1 MAIMTLHIRSLIYSI
16 LLTICLLL
24 ISVNLYAQQAKC
36 SVNGR
41 VTDENNVNVA
51 YASVAIYKGSTPIA
65 GVITDNEGRFTLKI
79 NQSKEDYQLV
89 IEFIGYT
96 KYSQQIKPDKN
107 NISLGTIIL
116 KEDAIMLEGAS
127 VSAKEISQKSS
138 VEHTTIN
145 ASANLASSKGTAID
159 ILRSASSVSISN
171 NEISIRGNSNI
182 LVLMDGV
189 PTTATDLSTIPAG
202 NIKSIEVI
210 TNPDASHDASG
221 TGGIINI
228 VSKKTSI
235 EGLSGIVAAN
245 YGFNH
250 FVTANA
256 AISYNKP
263 KASYRF
269 SYNTKYEDDVVNSSL
284 QRKIKSDGYEINQ
297 QMQATRYVYNN
308 NIGLGADFR
317 INPRNR
323 LSLDAKCIIPRLNV
337 RQDLCNSIIEDAI
350 SSEESRHNDVTWNR
364 ENIEGSI
371 AYTHIINPEVSDI
384 SILGSISK
392 IWGHRPSKYYVEGQ
406 KTNYSN
412 SGGSP
417 FITALQADYKH
428 KFKAG
433 MLAAGAKLTYRR
445 NNIYHRFY
453 ELNGDQEIYSE
464 DLSNDLIHTET
475 VPAAYVMFSSKI
487 GKKFTYKAGLRGELS
502 TVTLN
507 SQHNTVDMSKNS
519 FFLAPTLSGTYKLS
533 KEQELSVAL
542 SRRVG
547 RPAYPQLNPYMS
559 MVDANTFEQGNM
571 HLNPEQ
577 ATKLDLSYNLSKGK
591 YNLFVNGYINH
602 TQDFISQITMIDE
615 SRLITTYVNAA
626 YDLKSGIDIS
636 FRMNPAKWFNLSFA
650 ANTYYSVTDGEFNGA
665 EISNRGLTNNSN
677 ITIDFLPWKG
687 GDIQCQYFVTTPQ
700 YFPQLTTA
708 LTHQM
713 NLGLKQKFMKGKMTA
728 SLLLTDVFKTAK
740 WEVSSHNNIFDL
752 TNISRNKS
760 HMLWIG
766 ISYNFNSF
774 KQKGGQKADNDR
786 SLIKLGL

>member
-1 MAIMTLHIRSLIYSI
+1 MLSF
-16 LLTICLLL
+16 LL
-24 ISVNLYAQQAKC
+24 ISVNVYGQQTKC

-41 VTDENNVNVA
+41 VTDEKNASVA

-65 GVITDNEGRFTLKI
+65 GVITDNEGSFSLEI

-96 KYSQQIKPDKN
+96 KHSLPITPDKIR
-107 NISLGTIIL
+107 ISLGTIVL

-127 VSAKEISQKSS
+127 VSAKEISRKSS

-159 ILRSASSVSISN
+159 ILRSASSVNISN

-210 TNPDASHDASG
+210 TNPDASYDASG

-228 VSKKTSI
+228 VSKKISI
-235 EGLSGIVAAN
+235 EGLSGIIAAN

-263 KASYRF
+263 KYSYRF
-269 SYNTKYEDDVVNSSL
+269 SYNTRYEDDVVNTSL
-284 QRKIKSDGYEINQ
+284 YRKIKSDGSQINQ

-323 LSLDAKCIIPRLNV
+323 LSIDAKCIIPRLNV
-337 RQDLCNSIIEDAI
+337 RQDLRNSIIEDAI

-371 AYTHIINPEVSDI
+371 AYTHIIKPEVSEI
-384 SILGSISK
+384 SIHGSVSK
-392 IWGHRPSKYYVEGQ
+392 IWGHRPSFYYVEGQ

-417 FITALQADYKH
+417 FITSLQADYKH

-433 MLAAGAKLTYRR
+433 TLAAGAKLTYRS
-445 NNIYHRFY
+445 NDIYHRFY
-453 ELNGDQEIYSE
+453 ELNGEEEIYSE
-464 DLSNDLIHTET
+464 DLSNDLLHTET
-475 VPAAYVMFSSKI
+475 VPAAYAMFSSRI
-487 GKKFTYKAGLRGELS
+487 GRKFTYKAGLRGEMGI
-502 TVTLN
+502 VTLN
-507 SQHNTVDMSKNS
+507 SQHETVDMSKNS

-533 KEQELSVAL
+533 KEQEFSFAL
-542 SRRVG
+542 SRRTG

-577 ATKLDLSYNLSKGK
+577 STKLDLSYNLSKGK
-591 YNLFVNGYINH
+591 SNLFVNVYVNH
-602 TQDFISQITMIDE
+602 TKDFISQITMIDDT
-615 SRLITTYVNAA
+615 RLITTYVNAA
-626 YDLKSGIDIS
+626 YDLKSGADIT
-636 FRMNPAKWFNLSFA
+636 FRMNPVRWFNLSVA

-665 EISNRGLTNNSN
+665 VIANKGLTNNSN
-677 ITIDFLPWKG
+677 VMLDFLPWKG

-713 NLGLKQKFMKGKMTA
+713 NLGLRQKFMKGKMTV

-752 TNISRNKS
+752 TNISFNKS
-760 HMLWIG
+760 RMLWLG
-766 ISYNFNSF
+766 VSYNFNSF

>member
-1 MAIMTLHIRSLIYSI
+1 MIKLHFRI
-16 LLTICLLL
+16 LLNATFLMLSFLL
-24 ISVNLYAQQAKC
+24 ISVNVYAQQTKC

-41 VTDENNVNVA
+41 VTDEKNASVA

-65 GVITDNEGRFTLKI
+65 GVITDNEGSFSLEI

-96 KYSQQIKPDKN
+96 KHSLPITPDKN
-107 NISLGTIIL
+107 RISLGTIVL

-127 VSAKEISQKSS
+127 VSAKEISRKSS

-210 TNPDASHDASG
+210 TNPDASYDASG

-235 EGLSGIVAAN
+235 EGLSGIIAAN

-263 KASYRF
+263 KYSYRF
-269 SYNTKYEDDVVNSSL
+269 SYNTRYEDDVVNTSL
-284 QRKIKSDGYEINQ
+284 YRKIKSDGSQINQ

-323 LSLDAKCIIPRLNV
+323 LSIDAKCIIPRLNV
-337 RQDLCNSIIEDAI
+337 RQDLRNSIIEDAI

-364 ENIEGSI
+364 ETIEGSI
-371 AYTHIINPEVSDI
+371 AYTHIIKPEVSEI
-384 SILGSISK
+384 SIHGSVSK
-392 IWGHRPSKYYVEGQ
+392 IWGHRPSFYYVEGQ

-417 FITALQADYKH
+417 FITSLQADYKH

-433 MLAAGAKLTYRR
+433 TLAAGAKLTYRS
-445 NNIYHRFY
+445 NDIYHRFY
-453 ELNGDQEIYSE
+453 ELNGEEEIYSE
-464 DLSNDLIHTET
+464 DLSNDLLHTET
-475 VPAAYVMFSSKI
+475 VPAAYAMFSSRI
-487 GKKFTYKAGLRGELS
+487 GRKFTYKAGLRGEMGI
-502 TVTLN
+502 VTLN
-507 SQHNTVDMSKNS
+507 SQHETVDMSKNS

-533 KEQELSVAL
+533 KEQEFSFAL
-542 SRRVG
+542 SRRTG

-577 ATKLDLSYNLSKGK
+577 STKLDLSYNLSKGK
-591 YNLFVNGYINH
+591 CNLFVNVYVNH
-602 TQDFISQITMIDE
+602 TKDFISQITMIDE
-615 SRLITTYVNAA
+615 TRLITTYVNAA
-626 YDLKSGIDIS
+626 YDLKSGSDIT
-636 FRMNPAKWFNLSFA
+636 FRMNPVRWFNLSVA

-665 EISNRGLTNNSN
+665 VIANKGLTNNSN
-677 ITIDFLPWKG
+677 VMLDFLPWKG

-713 NLGLKQKFMKGKMTA
+713 NLGLRQKFMKGKMTV

-752 TNISRNKS
+752 TNISFNKS
-760 HMLWIG
+760 RMLWLG
-766 ISYNFNSF
+766 VSYNFNSF

>member
-1 MAIMTLHIRSLIYSI
+1 MLSF
-16 LLTICLLL
+16 LL
-24 ISVNLYAQQAKC
+24 ISVNVYAQQTKC

-41 VTDENNVNVA
+41 VTDEKNASVA

-65 GVITDNEGRFTLKI
+65 GVITDNEGSFSLEI

-96 KYSQQIKPDKN
+96 KHSLPITPDKN
-107 NISLGTIIL
+107 RISLGTIVL
-116 KEDAIMLEGAS
+116 KEDANMLEGAS
-127 VSAKEISQKSS
+127 VSAKEISRKSS

-210 TNPDASHDASG
+210 TNPDASYDASG

-235 EGLSGIVAAN
+235 EGLSGIIAAN

-263 KASYRF
+263 KYSYRF
-269 SYNTKYEDDVVNSSL
+269 SYNTRYEDDVVNTSL
-284 QRKIKSDGYEINQ
+284 YRKIKSDGSQINQ

-323 LSLDAKCIIPRLNV
+323 LSIDAKCIIPRLNV
-337 RQDLCNSIIEDAI
+337 RQDLRNSIIEDAI

-371 AYTHIINPEVSDI
+371 AYTHIIKPEVSEI
-384 SILGSISK
+384 SIHGSVSK
-392 IWGHRPSKYYVEGQ
+392 IWGHRPSFYYVEGQ

-417 FITALQADYKH
+417 FITSLQADYKH

-433 MLAAGAKLTYRR
+433 TLAAGAKLTYRS
-445 NNIYHRFY
+445 NDIYHRFY
-453 ELNGDQEIYSE
+453 ELNGEEEIYSE
-464 DLSNDLIHTET
+464 DLSNDLLHTET
-475 VPAAYVMFSSKI
+475 VPAAYAMFSSRI
-487 GKKFTYKAGLRGELS
+487 GRKFTYKAGLRGEMGI
-502 TVTLN
+502 VTLN
-507 SQHNTVDMSKNS
+507 SQHETVDMSKNS

-533 KEQELSVAL
+533 KEQEFSFAL
-542 SRRVG
+542 SRRTG

-577 ATKLDLSYNLSKGK
+577 STKLDLSYNLSKGK
-591 YNLFVNGYINH
+591 SNLFVNVYVNH
-602 TQDFISQITMIDE
+602 TKDFISQITMIDDT
-615 SRLITTYVNAA
+615 RLITTYVNAA
-626 YDLKSGIDIS
+626 YDLKSGADIT
-636 FRMNPAKWFNLSFA
+636 FRMNPVRWFNLSVA

-665 EISNRGLTNNSN
+665 VIANKGLTNNSN
-677 ITIDFLPWKG
+677 VMLDFLPWKG

-713 NLGLKQKFMKGKMTA
+713 NLGLRQKFMKGKMTV

-752 TNISRNKS
+752 TNISFNKS
-760 HMLWIG
+760 RMLWLG
-766 ISYNFNSF
+766 VSYNFNSF

>member
-1 MAIMTLHIRSLIYSI
+1 MLSF
-16 LLTICLLL
+16 LL
-24 ISVNLYAQQAKC
+24 ISVNVYAQQTKC

-41 VTDENNVNVA
+41 VTDEKNASVA

-65 GVITDNEGRFTLKI
+65 GVITDNEGSFSLEI

-96 KYSQQIKPDKN
+96 KHSLPITPDKN
-107 NISLGTIIL
+107 RISLGTIVL

-127 VSAKEISQKSS
+127 VSAKEISRKSS

-210 TNPDASHDASG
+210 TNPDASYDASG

-235 EGLSGIVAAN
+235 EGLSGIIAAN

-263 KASYRF
+263 KYSYRF
-269 SYNTKYEDDVVNSSL
+269 SYNTRYEDDVVNTSL
-284 QRKIKSDGYEINQ
+284 YRKIKSDGSQINQ

-323 LSLDAKCIIPRLNV
+323 LSIDAKCIIPRLNV
-337 RQDLCNSIIEDAI
+337 RQDLRNSIIEDAI

-371 AYTHIINPEVSDI
+371 AYTHIIKPEVSEI
-384 SILGSISK
+384 SIHGSVSK
-392 IWGHRPSKYYVEGQ
+392 IWGHRPSFYYIEGQ

-417 FITALQADYKH
+417 FITSLQADYKH

-433 MLAAGAKLTYRR
+433 TLAAGAKLTYRS
-445 NNIYHRFY
+445 NDIYHRFY
-453 ELNGDQEIYSE
+453 ELNGEEEIYSE
-464 DLSNDLIHTET
+464 DLSNDLLHTET
-475 VPAAYVMFSSKI
+475 VPAAYAMFSSRI
-487 GKKFTYKAGLRGELS
+487 GRKFTYKAGLRGEMGI
-502 TVTLN
+502 VTLN
-507 SQHNTVDMSKNS
+507 SQHETVDMSKNS

-533 KEQELSVAL
+533 KEQEFSFAL
-542 SRRVG
+542 SRRTG

-577 ATKLDLSYNLSKGK
+577 STKLDLSYNLSKGK
-591 YNLFVNGYINH
+591 SNLFVNVYVNH
-602 TQDFISQITMIDE
+602 TKDFISQITMIDDT
-615 SRLITTYVNAA
+615 RLITTYVNAA
-626 YDLKSGIDIS
+626 YDLKSGADIT
-636 FRMNPAKWFNLSFA
+636 FRMNPVRWFNLSVA

-665 EISNRGLTNNSN
+665 VIANKGLTNNSN
-677 ITIDFLPWKG
+677 VMLDFLPWKG

-713 NLGLKQKFMKGKMTA
+713 NLGLRQKFMKGKMTV

-752 TNISRNKS
+752 TNISFNKS
-760 HMLWIG
+760 RMLWLG
-766 ISYNFNSF
+766 VSYNFNSF

>member
-1 MAIMTLHIRSLIYSI
+1 MIKLHFRI
-16 LLTICLLL
+16 LLNAIFLTLSFLL
-24 ISVNLYAQQAKC
+24 ISVNVHAQQTKC

-41 VTDENNVNVA
+41 VTDEKNASVA

-65 GVITDNEGRFTLKI
+65 GVITDNEGSFSLEI

-96 KYSQQIKPDKN
+96 KHSLPITPDKIR
-107 NISLGTIIL
+107 ISLGTIVL

-127 VSAKEISQKSS
+127 VSAKEISRKSS

-210 TNPDASHDASG
+210 TNPDASYDASG

-228 VSKKTSI
+228 VSKKTSV
-235 EGLSGIVAAN
+235 EGLSGIIAAN

-263 KASYRF
+263 KYSYRF
-269 SYNTKYEDDVVNSSL
+269 SYNTRYEDDVVNTSL
-284 QRKIKSDGYEINQ
+284 YRKIKSDGSQINQ

-323 LSLDAKCIIPRLNV
+323 LSIDAKCIIPRLNV
-337 RQDLCNSIIEDAI
+337 RQDLRNSIIEDAI

-371 AYTHIINPEVSDI
+371 AYTHIIKPEVSEI
-384 SILGSISK
+384 SIHGSVSK
-392 IWGHRPSKYYVEGQ
+392 IWGHRPSFYYVEGQ

-417 FITALQADYKH
+417 FITSLQADYKH

-433 MLAAGAKLTYRR
+433 TLAAGAKLTYRS
-445 NNIYHRFY
+445 NDIYHRFY
-453 ELNGDQEIYSE
+453 ELNGEEEIYSE
-464 DLSNDLIHTET
+464 DLSNDLLHTET
-475 VPAAYVMFSSKI
+475 VPAAYAMFSSRI
-487 GKKFTYKAGLRGELS
+487 GRKFTYKAGLRGEMGI
-502 TVTLN
+502 VTLN
-507 SQHNTVDMSKNS
+507 SQHETVDMSKNS

-533 KEQELSVAL
+533 KEQEFSFAL
-542 SRRVG
+542 SRRTG

-577 ATKLDLSYNLSKGK
+577 STKLDLSYNLSKGK
-591 YNLFVNGYINH
+591 SNLFVNVYVNH
-602 TQDFISQITMIDE
+602 TKDFISQITMIDE
-615 SRLITTYVNAA
+615 TRLITTYVNAA
-626 YDLKSGIDIS
+626 YDLKSGSDIT
-636 FRMNPAKWFNLSFA
+636 FRMNPVRWFNLSVA

-665 EISNRGLTNNSN
+665 VIANKGLTNNSN
-677 ITIDFLPWKG
+677 VMLDFLPWKG

-713 NLGLKQKFMKGKMTA
+713 NLGLRQKFMKGKMTV
-728 SLLLTDVFKTAK
+728 SLLLTDIFKTAK

-752 TNISRNKS
+752 TNISFNKS
-760 HMLWIG
+760 RMLWLG
-766 ISYNFNSF
+766 VSYNFNSF

>member
-1 MAIMTLHIRSLIYSI
+1 MTLHIRSLINSI

-41 VTDENNVNVA
+41 VTDEKNVSVA
-51 YASVAIYKGSTPIA
+51 YASVAIYKGTTPIS

-371 AYTHIINPEVSDI
+371 AYTHIIKPEVSDI

-392 IWGHRPSKYYVEGQ
+392 IWGHRPSDYYVEGQ

-417 FITALQADYKH
+417 FITALQVDYKH

-433 MLAAGAKLTYRR
+433 TLAAGAKLTYRR
-445 NNIYHRFY
+445 NEIYHKFY

-752 TNISRNKS
+752 TNISTNKS
-760 HMLWIG
+760 RMLWLG

-774 KQKGGQKADNDR
+774 KQKGVKKAENDR

>member
-1 MAIMTLHIRSLIYSI
+1 MLSF
-16 LLTICLLL
+16 LL
-24 ISVNLYAQQAKC
+24 ISVNVYGQQTKC

-41 VTDENNVNVA
+41 VTDEKNASVA

-65 GVITDNEGRFTLKI
+65 GVITDNEGSFSLEI

-96 KYSQQIKPDKN
+96 KHSLPITPDKN
-107 NISLGTIIL
+107 RISLGTIVL

-127 VSAKEISQKSS
+127 VSAKEISRKSS

-159 ILRSASSVSISN
+159 ILRSASSVNISN

-210 TNPDASHDASG
+210 TNPDASYDASG

-228 VSKKTSI
+228 VSKKTSV
-235 EGLSGIVAAN
+235 EGLSGIIAAN

-263 KASYRF
+263 KYSYRF
-269 SYNTKYEDDVVNSSL
+269 SYNTRYEDDVVNTSL
-284 QRKIKSDGYEINQ
+284 YRKIKSDGSQINQ

-323 LSLDAKCIIPRLNV
+323 LSIDAKCIIPRLNV
-337 RQDLCNSIIEDAI
+337 RQDLRNSIIEDAI

-364 ENIEGSI
+364 ETIEGSI
-371 AYTHIINPEVSDI
+371 AYTHIIKPEVSEI
-384 SILGSISK
+384 SIHGSVSK
-392 IWGHRPSKYYVEGQ
+392 IWGHRPSFYYVEGQ

-417 FITALQADYKH
+417 FITSLQADYKH

-433 MLAAGAKLTYRR
+433 TLAAGAKLTYRS
-445 NNIYHRFY
+445 NDIYHRFY
-453 ELNGDQEIYSE
+453 ELNGEEEIYSE
-464 DLSNDLIHTET
+464 DLSNDLLHTET
-475 VPAAYVMFSSKI
+475 VPAAYAMFSSRI
-487 GKKFTYKAGLRGELS
+487 GRKFTYKAGLRGEMGI
-502 TVTLN
+502 VTLN
-507 SQHNTVDMSKNS
+507 SQHETVDMSKNS

-533 KEQELSVAL
+533 KEQEFSFAL
-542 SRRVG
+542 SRRTG

-577 ATKLDLSYNLSKGK
+577 STKLDLSYNLSKGK
-591 YNLFVNGYINH
+591 SNLFVNVYVNH
-602 TQDFISQITMIDE
+602 TKDFISQITMIDDT
-615 SRLITTYVNAA
+615 RLITTYVNAA
-626 YDLKSGIDIS
+626 YDLKSGADIT
-636 FRMNPAKWFNLSFA
+636 FRMNPVRWFNLSVA

-665 EISNRGLTNNSN
+665 VIANKGLTNNSN
-677 ITIDFLPWKG
+677 VMLDFLPWKG

-713 NLGLKQKFMKGKMTA
+713 NLGLRQKFMKGKMTV
-728 SLLLTDVFKTAK
+728 SLLLTDIFKTAK

-752 TNISRNKS
+752 TNISFNKS
-760 HMLWIG
+760 RMLWLG
-766 ISYNFNSF
+766 VSYNFNSF

>member
-1 MAIMTLHIRSLIYSI
+1 MKISFTTHTIFLVLSI
-16 LLTICLLL
+16 LLL
-24 ISVNLYAQQAKC
+24 SYDAYAQQGRC
-36 SVNGR
+36 LVDGR
-41 VTDENNVNVA
+41 VIDNHDSPVS
-51 YASVAIYKGSTPIA
+51 YASVAIYKGGIPLS
-65 GVITDNEGRFTLKI
+65 GVITDNEGRFSIKI
-79 NQSKEDYQLV
+79 NQSKEECQLV

-96 KYSQQIKPDKN
+96 KHSQSITPERN
-107 NISLGTIIL
+107 NISLGTIVL
-116 KEDAIMLEGAS
+116 KEDAVMLEGAS
-127 VSAKEISQKSS
+127 VSAKEVDRKSS

-145 ASANLASSKGTAID
+145 ASANLAASKGTAMD

-171 NEISIRGNSNI
+171 GDISIRGNSNI

-210 TNPDASHDASG
+210 TNPDASYDASG

-228 VSKKTSI
+228 VSKKTSL
-235 EGLSGIVAAN
+235 EGFSGIIAAN

-269 SYNTKYEDDVVNSSL
+269 SYNTRYEDDVVNTSL

-297 QMQATRYVYNN
+297 QMQAIRYVYNN
-308 NIGLGADFR
+308 NIALGADFR

-323 LSLDAKCIIPRLNV
+323 LSLDAKCVIPRLNV
-337 RQDLCNSIIEDAI
+337 TQDLHNTIIEDQI
-350 SSEESRHNDVTWNR
+350 SGEESRHNDVTWNR

-371 AYTHIINPEVSDI
+371 AYTHVIKPEVSDI

-392 IWGHRPSKYYVEGQ
+392 IWGHRPSYYYVEGV

-417 FITALQADYKH
+417 FITALQVDYKH

-433 MLAAGAKLTYRR
+433 TLAAGAKLTYRR
-445 NNIYHRFY
+445 NDIYHRFY
-453 ELNGDQEIYSE
+453 ELNGEKEFYSE
-464 DLSNDLIHTET
+464 DLSNDLVHTET
-475 VPAAYVMFSSKI
+475 VPAAYAMFSSRI

-502 TVTLN
+502 KVTLN
-507 SQHNTVDMSKNS
+507 SQHEQIGVRKYSA
-519 FFLAPTLSGTYKLS
+519 FLAPTLSGTYKLS
-533 KEQELSVAL
+533 KEQELSFAL

-571 HLNPEQ
+571 HLDPERS
-577 ATKLDLSYNLSKGK
+577 TKLDLSYNLSKGK
-591 YNLFVNGYINH
+591 CDLFVNGYVNH

-626 YDLKSGIDIS
+626 YDLKSGIDLS
-636 FRMNPAKWFNLSFA
+636 FRMSPVRWFNLSLA

-665 EISNRGLTNNSN
+665 EIANKGLTNNSN
-677 ITIDFLPWKG
+677 VMLDFLPWKG

-713 NLGLKQKFMKGKMTA
+713 NVGFKQKLMKGSMTV

-740 WEVSSHNNIFDL
+740 WEVASHNNIFDL
-752 TNISRNKS
+752 TNISYNKS
-760 HMLWIG
+760 RMLWLG
-766 ISYNFNSF
+766 LSYNFNSF
-774 KQKGGQKADNDR
+774 KQKGVKKAENDR

>member
-1 MAIMTLHIRSLIYSI
+1 MIKLHFGI
-16 LLTICLLL
+16 LLNATFLMLSFLL
-24 ISVNLYAQQAKC
+24 ISVNVYGQQTKC

-41 VTDENNVNVA
+41 VTDEKNASVA

-65 GVITDNEGRFTLKI
+65 GVITDNEGSFSLEI

-96 KYSQQIKPDKN
+96 KHSLPITPDKIR
-107 NISLGTIIL
+107 ISLGTIVL

-127 VSAKEISQKSS
+127 VSAKEISRKSS

-159 ILRSASSVSISN
+159 ILRSASSVNISN

-210 TNPDASHDASG
+210 TNPDASYDASG

-228 VSKKTSI
+228 VSKKISI
-235 EGLSGIVAAN
+235 EGLSGIIAAN

-263 KASYRF
+263 KYSYRF
-269 SYNTKYEDDVVNSSL
+269 SYNTRYEDDVVNTSL
-284 QRKIKSDGYEINQ
+284 YRKIKSDGSQINQ

-323 LSLDAKCIIPRLNV
+323 LSIDAKCIIPRLNV
-337 RQDLCNSIIEDAI
+337 RQDLRNSIIEDAI

-371 AYTHIINPEVSDI
+371 AYTHIIKPEVSEI
-384 SILGSISK
+384 SIHGSVSK
-392 IWGHRPSKYYVEGQ
+392 IWGHRPSFYYIEGQ

-417 FITALQADYKH
+417 FITSLQADYKH
-428 KFKAG
+428 KFKSG
-433 MLAAGAKLTYRR
+433 TLAAGAKLTYRS
-445 NNIYHRFY
+445 NDIYHRFY
-453 ELNGDQEIYSE
+453 ELNGEEEIYSE
-464 DLSNDLIHTET
+464 DLSNDLLHTET
-475 VPAAYVMFSSKI
+475 VPAAYAMFSSRI
-487 GKKFTYKAGLRGELS
+487 GRKFTYKAGLRGEMGI
-502 TVTLN
+502 VTLN
-507 SQHNTVDMSKNS
+507 SQHETVDMSKNS

-533 KEQELSVAL
+533 KEQEFSFAL
-542 SRRVG
+542 SRRTG

-577 ATKLDLSYNLSKGK
+577 STKLDLSYNLSKGK
-591 YNLFVNGYINH
+591 SNLFVNVYVNH
-602 TQDFISQITMIDE
+602 TKDFISQITMIDDT
-615 SRLITTYVNAA
+615 RLITTYVNAA
-626 YDLKSGIDIS
+626 YDLKSGSDIT
-636 FRMNPAKWFNLSFA
+636 FRMNPVRWFNLSVA

-665 EISNRGLTNNSN
+665 VIANKGLTNNSN
-677 ITIDFLPWKG
+677 VMLDFLPWKG

-713 NLGLKQKFMKGKMTA
+713 NLGLRQKFMKGKMTV

-752 TNISRNKS
+752 TNISFNKS
-760 HMLWIG
+760 RMLWLG
-766 ISYNFNSF
+766 VSYNFNSF

>member
-1 MAIMTLHIRSLIYSI
+1 MTLHIRSLINSI

-41 VTDENNVNVA
+41 VTDEKNVSVA
-51 YASVAIYKGSTPIA
+51 YASVAIYKGTTPIS

-107 NISLGTIIL
+107 NISLGTITL

-371 AYTHIINPEVSDI
+371 AYTHIIKPEVSDI

-392 IWGHRPSKYYVEGQ
+392 IWGHRPSDYYVEGQ

-417 FITALQADYKH
+417 FITALQVDYKH

-433 MLAAGAKLTYRR
+433 TLAAGAKLTYRR
-445 NNIYHRFY
+445 NEIYHKFY

-475 VPAAYVMFSSKI
+475 VPAAYVMFSYKI

-752 TNISRNKS
+752 TNISTNKS
-760 HMLWIG
+760 RMLWLG

-774 KQKGGQKADNDR
+774 KQKGVKKAENDR

>member
-1 MAIMTLHIRSLIYSI
+1 M
-16 LLTICLLL
+16 
-24 ISVNLYAQQAKC
+24 
-36 SVNGR
+36 NGR
-41 VTDENNVNVA
+41 VTDEKNASVA
-51 YASVAIYKGSTPIA
+51 YASVAIYKGSTPIT
-65 GVITDNEGRFTLKI
+65 GVITDDEGRFSLKI

-96 KYSQQIKPDKN
+96 KHSQPITPEKN
-107 NISLGTIIL
+107 QISLGTIIL

-210 TNPDASHDASG
+210 TNPDASYDASG

-228 VSKKTSI
+228 VSKKTSV
-235 EGLSGIVAAN
+235 EGLSGIIAAN

-263 KASYRF
+263 KYSYRF
-269 SYNTKYEDDVVNSSL
+269 SYNTRYEDDVVNTSL
-284 QRKIKSDGYEINQ
+284 YRKIKSDGSQINQ

-323 LSLDAKCIIPRLNV
+323 LSIDAKCIIPRLNV
-337 RQDLCNSIIEDAI
+337 RQDLRNSIIEDAI

-364 ENIEGSI
+364 ETIEGSI
-371 AYTHIINPEVSDI
+371 AYTHIIKPEVSEI
-384 SILGSISK
+384 SIHGSVSK
-392 IWGHRPSKYYVEGQ
+392 IWGHRPSFYYVEGQ

-417 FITALQADYKH
+417 FITSLQADYKH

-433 MLAAGAKLTYRR
+433 TLAAGAKLTYRS
-445 NNIYHRFY
+445 NDIYHRFY
-453 ELNGDQEIYSE
+453 ELNGEEEIYSE
-464 DLSNDLIHTET
+464 DLSNDLLHTET
-475 VPAAYVMFSSKI
+475 VPAAYAMFSSRI
-487 GKKFTYKAGLRGELS
+487 GRKFTYKAGLRGEMGI
-502 TVTLN
+502 VTLN
-507 SQHNTVDMSKNS
+507 SQHETVDMSKNS

-533 KEQELSVAL
+533 KEQEFSFAL
-542 SRRVG
+542 SRRTG

-577 ATKLDLSYNLSKGK
+577 STKLDLSYNLSKGK
-591 YNLFVNGYINH
+591 SNLFVNVYVNH
-602 TQDFISQITMIDE
+602 TKDFISQITMIDDT
-615 SRLITTYVNAA
+615 RLITTYVNAA
-626 YDLKSGIDIS
+626 YDLKSGADIT
-636 FRMNPAKWFNLSFA
+636 FRMNPVRWFNLSVA

-665 EISNRGLTNNSN
+665 VIANKGLTNNSN
-677 ITIDFLPWKG
+677 VMLDFLPWKG

-713 NLGLKQKFMKGKMTA
+713 NLGLRQKFMKGKMTV

-752 TNISRNKS
+752 TNISFNKS
-760 HMLWIG
+760 RMLWLG
-766 ISYNFNSF
+766 VSYNFNSF

>member
-1 MAIMTLHIRSLIYSI
+1 MNISFKTQTIFLVLSI
-16 LLTICLLL
+16 LLL
-24 ISVNLYAQQAKC
+24 SYDVYAQQGKC
-36 SVNGR
+36 FVDGR
-41 VTDENNVNVA
+41 VIDNHDSPIS
-51 YASVAIYKGSTPIA
+51 YASVAIYKGGIPLS
-65 GVITDNEGRFTLKI
+65 GVITDNEGRFSIKI
-79 NQSKEDYQLV
+79 NQSKEEYQLV

-96 KYSQQIKPDKN
+96 KHSQSITPEGN
-107 NISLGTIIL
+107 HISLGTIVL
-116 KEDAIMLEGAS
+116 KEDAVMLEGAS
-127 VSAKEISQKSS
+127 VLAKEVDRKSS

-145 ASANLASSKGTAID
+145 ASANLAASKGTAMD

-171 NEISIRGNSNI
+171 GDISIRGNSNI

-210 TNPDASHDASG
+210 TNPDASYDASG

-228 VSKKTSI
+228 VSKKTSLD
-235 EGLSGIVAAN
+235 GFSGIIAAN

-250 FVTANA
+250 FVTANT

-263 KASYRF
+263 KASYRL
-269 SYNTKYEDDVVNSSL
+269 SYNTRCEDDVVNTSL

-308 NIGLGADFR
+308 NIALGADFR

-323 LSLDAKCIIPRLNV
+323 LSLDAKCVIPRLNV
-337 RQDLCNSIIEDAI
+337 TQDLQNTIIEDQI
-350 SSEESRHNDVTWNR
+350 SGEESRHNDVTWNR

-371 AYTHIINPEVSDI
+371 AYTHVIKPEVSDI

-392 IWGHRPSKYYVEGQ
+392 IWGHRPSYYYVEGV

-417 FITALQADYKH
+417 FITALQVDYKH

-433 MLAAGAKLTYRR
+433 TLAAGAKLTYRR
-445 NNIYHRFY
+445 NDIYHRFY
-453 ELNGDQEIYSE
+453 ELNGEEEIYSE
-464 DLSNDLIHTET
+464 DLSNDLLHTET
-475 VPAAYVMFSSKI
+475 VPAAYAMFSSRI
-487 GKKFTYKAGLRGELS
+487 DRKFTYKAGLRGELS
-502 TVTLN
+502 KVTLN
-507 SQHNTVDMSKNS
+507 SQHEQIGVRKYSV
-519 FFLAPTLSGTYKLS
+519 FLAPTLSGTYKLS
-533 KEQELSVAL
+533 KDHELSFAR

-571 HLNPEQ
+571 HLDPERS
-577 ATKLDLSYNLSKGK
+577 TKLDFSYNLSKGK
-591 YNLFVNGYINH
+591 CNLFVNGYVNH

-626 YDLKSGIDIS
+626 YDLKSGIDLS
-636 FRMNPAKWFNLSFA
+636 FRMNPVRWFNLSLA

-665 EISNRGLTNNSN
+665 EIANKGLTNNSN
-677 ITIDFLPWKG
+677 VMLDFLPWKG
-687 GDIQCQYFVTTPQ
+687 GDIQWQYFVTTPQ

-713 NLGLKQKFMKGKMTA
+713 NVGFKQKLMKGSMTL

-740 WEVSSHNNIFDL
+740 WEVASHNNIFDL
-752 TNISRNKS
+752 TNISYSKS
-760 HMLWIG
+760 RMLWLG

-774 KQKGGQKADNDR
+774 KQKGVKKAENDR

>member
-1 MAIMTLHIRSLIYSI
+1 MIKLHFRI
-16 LLTICLLL
+16 LLNATFLMLSFLL
-24 ISVNLYAQQAKC
+24 ISVNVYGQQTKC

-41 VTDENNVNVA
+41 VTDEKNASVA

-65 GVITDNEGRFTLKI
+65 GVITDNEGSFSLEI

-96 KYSQQIKPDKN
+96 KHSLPITPDKN
-107 NISLGTIIL
+107 RISLGTIVL

-127 VSAKEISQKSS
+127 VSAKEISRKSS

-210 TNPDASHDASG
+210 TNPDASYDASG

-235 EGLSGIVAAN
+235 EGLSGIIAAN

-263 KASYRF
+263 KYSYRF
-269 SYNTKYEDDVVNSSL
+269 SYNTRYEDDVVNTSL
-284 QRKIKSDGYEINQ
+284 YRKIKSDGSQINQ

-323 LSLDAKCIIPRLNV
+323 LSIDAKCIIPRLNV
-337 RQDLCNSIIEDAI
+337 RQDLRNSIIEDAI

-371 AYTHIINPEVSDI
+371 AYTHIIKPEVSEI
-384 SILGSISK
+384 SIHGSVSK
-392 IWGHRPSKYYVEGQ
+392 IWGHRPSFYYVEGQ

-417 FITALQADYKH
+417 FITSLQADYKH
-428 KFKAG
+428 KFKSG
-433 MLAAGAKLTYRR
+433 TLAAGAKLTYRS
-445 NNIYHRFY
+445 NDIYHRFY
-453 ELNGDQEIYSE
+453 ELNGEEEIYSE
-464 DLSNDLIHTET
+464 DLSNDLLHTET
-475 VPAAYVMFSSKI
+475 VPAAYAMFSSRI
-487 GKKFTYKAGLRGELS
+487 GRKFTYKAGLRGEMGI
-502 TVTLN
+502 VTLN
-507 SQHNTVDMSKNS
+507 SQHETVDMSKNS

-533 KEQELSVAL
+533 KEQEFSFAL
-542 SRRVG
+542 SRRTG

-577 ATKLDLSYNLSKGK
+577 STKLDLSYNLSKGK
-591 YNLFVNGYINH
+591 CNLFVNVYVNH
-602 TQDFISQITMIDE
+602 TKDFISQITMIDE
-615 SRLITTYVNAA
+615 TRLITTYVNAA
-626 YDLKSGIDIS
+626 YDLKSGADIT
-636 FRMNPAKWFNLSFA
+636 FRMNPVRWFNLSVA

-665 EISNRGLTNNSN
+665 VIANKGLSNNSN
-677 ITIDFLPWKG
+677 VMLDFLPWKG

-713 NLGLKQKFMKGKMTA
+713 NLGLRQKFMKGKMTV

-752 TNISRNKS
+752 TNISFNKS
-760 HMLWIG
+760 RMLWLG
-766 ISYNFNSF
+766 VSYNFNSF

>member
-1 MAIMTLHIRSLIYSI
+1 MKTIVKILFLIISL
-16 LLTICLLL
+16 LF
-24 ISVNLYAQQAKC
+24 ISLNTYAQPPKC

-41 VTDENNVNVA
+41 IVDEENKSIA
-51 YASVAIYKGSTPIA
+51 YASVAIYKDRVPLTGA
-65 GVITDNEGRFTLKI
+65 ITDDEGKFSLRI
-79 NQSKEDYQLV
+79 NQGKDDYQLV

-96 KYSQQIKPDKN
+96 KYTQPITPEHN
-107 NISLGTIIL
+107 HINLGTIVL
-116 KEDAIMLEGAS
+116 KEDRIMLEGAS
-127 VSAKEISQKSS
+127 VSAKEVAQKSN

-145 ASANLASSKGTAID
+145 ASANIAASKGTALD
-159 ILRSASSVSISN
+159 ILRSASSVSIAD

-189 PTTATDLSTIPAG
+189 PTTATDLTTIPAG

-228 VSKKTSI
+228 ISKKTTV
-235 EGLSGIVAAN
+235 EGLSGIIAAN

-250 FVTANA
+250 FATANA

-269 SYNTKYEDDVVNSSL
+269 SYNTKYEDDVVNTIL
-284 QRKIKSDGYEINQ
+284 LRKINTDGYEIAQ
-297 QMQATRYVYNN
+297 RMQATRYVYNN

-317 INPRNR
+317 LNPRNR
-323 LSLDAKCIIPRLNV
+323 LSIDAKCIIPRLNV
-337 RQDLCNSIIEDAI
+337 RQDLRNTIIEDNI

-364 ENIEGSI
+364 ETIEGSI
-371 AYTHIINPEVSDI
+371 AYTHVIKPEISDI
-384 SILGSISK
+384 TILGSISK
-392 IWGHRPSKYYVEGQ
+392 IWGHRPSYYYTEGT

-433 MLAAGAKLTYRR
+433 TLAAGAKLTYRR
-445 NNIYHRFY
+445 NDIYHRFY
-453 ELNGDQEIYSE
+453 ELDGEEEIYSE
-464 DLSNDLIHTET
+464 DLSNDLVHTEL
-475 VPAAYVMFSSKI
+475 VPAAYAMFSSKI
-487 GKKFTYKAGLRGELS
+487 GKKLSYKLGLRGELS

-507 SQHNTVDMSKNS
+507 SQHERTDMSKKT
-519 FFLAPTLSGTYKLS
+519 FFIAPTLSGAYKFS
-533 KEQELSVAL
+533 KEEEISFAI

-547 RPAYPQLNPYMS
+547 RPSYPQLNPYMS

-577 ATKLDLSYNLSKGK
+577 ATKLDFGYNRTKGRC
-591 YNLFVNGYINH
+591 NFFINGYINH
-602 TQDFISQITMIDE
+602 TKDFITQITMIDQ
-615 SRLITTYVNAA
+615 SRLITTYVNSA
-626 YDLKSGIDIS
+626 YDLKSGIDLTL
-636 FRMNPAKWFNLSFA
+636 RMTPVKWFNLSFA
-650 ANTYYSVTDGEFNGA
+650 ANTYYTVSEGEFKGA
-665 EISNRGLTNNSN
+665 EISNEGLVNNSN
-677 ITIDFLPWKG
+677 IMMDFLLWKG

-713 NLGLKQKFMKGKMTA
+713 NLGFKQKLMKGSMTV
-728 SLLLTDVFKTAK
+728 SVLLTDVFKTAK

-752 TNISRNKS
+752 TNISHNKS
-760 HMLWIG
+760 RMLWLG

-774 KQKGGQKADNDR
+774 KQKGGQKKADNDR
-786 SLIKLGL
+786 SLIKLGI

>member
-1 MAIMTLHIRSLIYSI
+1 MKILFKTHSIFLVLSI
-16 LLTICLLL
+16 LLLSID
-24 ISVNLYAQQAKC
+24 VYAQQGRC
-36 SVNGR
+36 VVDGR
-41 VTDENNVNVA
+41 VIDNNDSPVA
-51 YASVAIYKGSTPIA
+51 YASVAIYKGGIPLS
-65 GVITDNEGRFTLKI
+65 GVITDNEGRFSIKI
-79 NQSKEDYQLV
+79 NQSKEEYQLV

-96 KYSQQIKPDKN
+96 KHSQSITPERN
-107 NISLGTIIL
+107 HISLGAIVL

-127 VSAKEISQKSS
+127 VSANEAAQKSS

-145 ASANLASSKGTAID
+145 ASANLAASKGTALD

-171 NEISIRGNSNI
+171 GEITIRGNSNI
-182 LVLMDGV
+182 LVLIDGV
-189 PTTATDLSTIPAG
+189 PTTATDLSTVPAG

-210 TNPDASHDASG
+210 TNPDASYDASG

-228 VSKKTSI
+228 VSKKTAV
-235 EGLSGIVAAN
+235 EGLSGIIAAN

-263 KASYRF
+263 TASYRF
-269 SYNTKYEDDVVNSSL
+269 SYNTRYEDDVVNTSL

-308 NIGLGADFR
+308 NIALGADFR

-323 LSLDAKCIIPRLNV
+323 LSLDAKCVIPRLNV
-337 RQDLCNSIIEDAI
+337 TQDLHNTIIEEQI
-350 SSEESRHNDVTWNR
+350 SGEESRHNDVTWNR

-371 AYTHIINPEVSDI
+371 AYTHVIKPEVSDI

-392 IWGHRPSKYYVEGQ
+392 IWGHRPSYYYVEGV

-417 FITALQADYKH
+417 FITALQVDYKH

-433 MLAAGAKLTYRR
+433 TLAAGAKLTYRR
-445 NNIYHRFY
+445 NDIYHRFY
-453 ELNGDQEIYSE
+453 ELNGEKEIYSE
-464 DLSNDLIHTET
+464 DLSNDLVHTET
-475 VPAAYVMFSSKI
+475 VPAAYAMFSSKF

-502 TVTLN
+502 KVTLN
-507 SQHNTVDMSKNS
+507 SQHEQIGVRKYSV
-519 FFLAPTLSGTYKLS
+519 FLAPTLSGTYKLS
-533 KEQELSVAL
+533 KEQELSFAL

-571 HLNPEQ
+571 HLDPERS
-577 ATKLDLSYNLSKGK
+577 TKLDLSFNLSKGK
-591 YNLFVNGYINH
+591 CNLFVNGYVNH

-626 YDLKSGIDIS
+626 YDLKSGIDLS
-636 FRMNPAKWFNLSFA
+636 FRMSPVRWFNLSLA

-665 EISNRGLTNNSN
+665 EIANKGLTNNSN
-677 ITIDFLPWKG
+677 VMLDFLPWKG

-713 NLGLKQKFMKGKMTA
+713 NVGLKQKLMKGSMTV
-728 SLLLTDVFKTAK
+728 SILLTDVFKTAK
-740 WEVSSHNNIFDL
+740 WEVASHNNIFDL
-752 TNISRNKS
+752 TNISYNKS
-760 HMLWIG
+760 RMLWLG
-766 ISYNFNSF
+766 LSYNFNSF
-774 KQKGGQKADNDR
+774 KQKGVKKAENDR

>member
-1 MAIMTLHIRSLIYSI
+1 MIKLHFGI
-16 LLTICLLL
+16 LLNATFLMLSFLL
-24 ISVNLYAQQAKC
+24 ISVNVYGQQTKC

-41 VTDENNVNVA
+41 VTDEKNASVA

-65 GVITDNEGRFTLKI
+65 GVITDNEGSFSLEI

-96 KYSQQIKPDKN
+96 KHSLPITPDKN
-107 NISLGTIIL
+107 RISLGTIVL

-127 VSAKEISQKSS
+127 VSAKEISRKSS

-210 TNPDASHDASG
+210 TNPDASYDASG

-228 VSKKTSI
+228 VSKKTSV
-235 EGLSGIVAAN
+235 EGLSGIIAAN

-263 KASYRF
+263 KYSYRF
-269 SYNTKYEDDVVNSSL
+269 SYNTRYEDDVVNTSL
-284 QRKIKSDGYEINQ
+284 YRKIKSDGSQINQ

-323 LSLDAKCIIPRLNV
+323 LSIDAKCIIPRLNV
-337 RQDLCNSIIEDAI
+337 RQDLRNSIIEDAI

-364 ENIEGSI
+364 ETIEGSI
-371 AYTHIINPEVSDI
+371 AYTHIIKPEVSEI
-384 SILGSISK
+384 SIHGSVSK
-392 IWGHRPSKYYVEGQ
+392 IWGHRPSFYYIEGQ

-417 FITALQADYKH
+417 FITSLQADYKH

-433 MLAAGAKLTYRR
+433 TLAAGAKLTYRS
-445 NNIYHRFY
+445 NDIYHRFY
-453 ELNGDQEIYSE
+453 ELNGEEEIYSE
-464 DLSNDLIHTET
+464 DLSNDLLHTET
-475 VPAAYVMFSSKI
+475 VPAAYAMFSSRI
-487 GKKFTYKAGLRGELS
+487 GRKFTYKAGLRGEMGI
-502 TVTLN
+502 VTLN
-507 SQHNTVDMSKNS
+507 SQHETVDMSKNS

-533 KEQELSVAL
+533 KEQEFSFAL
-542 SRRVG
+542 SRRTG

-577 ATKLDLSYNLSKGK
+577 STKLDLSYNLSKGK
-591 YNLFVNGYINH
+591 SNLFVNVYVNH
-602 TQDFISQITMIDE
+602 TKDFISQITMIDDT
-615 SRLITTYVNAA
+615 RLITTYVNAA
-626 YDLKSGIDIS
+626 YDLKSGADIT
-636 FRMNPAKWFNLSFA
+636 FRMNPVRWFNLSVA

-665 EISNRGLTNNSN
+665 VIANKGLTNNSN
-677 ITIDFLPWKG
+677 VMLDFLPWKG

-713 NLGLKQKFMKGKMTA
+713 NLGLRQKFMKGKMTV

-752 TNISRNKS
+752 TNISFNKS
-760 HMLWIG
+760 RMLWLG
-766 ISYNFNSF
+766 VSYNFNSF

>member
-1 MAIMTLHIRSLIYSI
+1 MIKLHIRI
-16 LLTICLLL
+16 LLNATFLMLSFLL
-24 ISVNLYAQQAKC
+24 ISVNVYAQQTKC

-41 VTDENNVNVA
+41 VTDEKNASVA

-65 GVITDNEGRFTLKI
+65 GVITDNEGSFSLEI

-96 KYSQQIKPDKN
+96 KHSLPITPDKN
-107 NISLGTIIL
+107 RISLGTIVL

-127 VSAKEISQKSS
+127 VSAKEISRKSS

-210 TNPDASHDASG
+210 TNPDASYDASG

-235 EGLSGIVAAN
+235 EGLSGIIAAN

-263 KASYRF
+263 KYSYRF
-269 SYNTKYEDDVVNSSL
+269 SYNTRYEDDVVNTSL
-284 QRKIKSDGYEINQ
+284 YRKIKSDGSQINQ

-323 LSLDAKCIIPRLNV
+323 LSIDAKCIIPRLNV
-337 RQDLCNSIIEDAI
+337 RQDLRNSIIEDAI

-364 ENIEGSI
+364 ETIEGSI
-371 AYTHIINPEVSDI
+371 AYTHIIKPEVSDI
-384 SILGSISK
+384 SILGSVSK
-392 IWGHRPSKYYVEGQ
+392 IWGHRPSFYYVEGQ

-417 FITALQADYKH
+417 FISSLQADYKH

-433 MLAAGAKLTYRR
+433 TLAAGAKVTYRR
-445 NNIYHRFY
+445 NDIFHKFY
-453 ELNGDQEIYSE
+453 ELQGEEEIYSE
-464 DLSNDLIHTET
+464 DLSNDLVHTE
-475 VPAAYVMFSSKI
+475 
-487 GKKFTYKAGLRGELS
+487 
-502 TVTLN
+502 
-507 SQHNTVDMSKNS
+507 
-519 FFLAPTLSGTYKLS
+519 
-533 KEQELSVAL
+533 SV
-542 SRRVG
+542 
-547 RPAYPQLNPYMS
+547 
-559 MVDANTFEQGNM
+559 
-571 HLNPEQ
+571 Q
-577 ATKLDLSYNLSKGK
+577 A
-591 YNLFVNGYINH
+591 
-602 TQDFISQITMIDE
+602 
-615 SRLITTYVNAA
+615 
-626 YDLKSGIDIS
+626 
-636 FRMNPAKWFNLSFA
+636 
-650 ANTYYSVTDGEFNGA
+650 
-665 EISNRGLTNNSN
+665 
-677 ITIDFLPWKG
+677 
-687 GDIQCQYFVTTPQ
+687 
-700 YFPQLTTA
+700 
-708 LTHQM
+708 
-713 NLGLKQKFMKGKMTA
+713 
-728 SLLLTDVFKTAK
+728 
-740 WEVSSHNNIFDL
+740 
-752 TNISRNKS
+752 
-760 HMLWIG
+760 
-766 ISYNFNSF
+766 
-774 KQKGGQKADNDR
+774 
-786 SLIKLGL
+786 